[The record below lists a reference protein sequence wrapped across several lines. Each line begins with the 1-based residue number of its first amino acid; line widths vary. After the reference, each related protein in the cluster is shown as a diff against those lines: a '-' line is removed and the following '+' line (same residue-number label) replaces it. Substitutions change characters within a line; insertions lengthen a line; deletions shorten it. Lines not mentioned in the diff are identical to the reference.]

1 MLNPRDVKTIEDARR
16 IVEERNLTHVKVGV
30 FDIDGVMRG
39 KYINRSKFFTALEH
53 GSGFCDV
60 VLGWDVK
67 DQLYDNVQ
75 YTGWHTAYPDAP
87 VRIVPHSC
95 REIPFENGML
105 LFIAEFDRQAEAI
118 CPRGTLQRVIQRC
131 RAMGFD
137 PFAALE
143 YEFFLFDETPDSV
156 RAKGFRNLKNL
167 SPDWFGYS
175 TLRNSVHA
183 ELYHAILDLAERM
196 DFPIES
202 LHSETGPGVIEA
214 AIAAELDALFAER
227 MEVARPNR
235 LFVLP
240 RAWISEAISRATF
253 ENCHVLESVDL
264 KKLRRLRTRYCAC

>member
-16 IVEERNLTHVKVGV
+16 IVEERGLTHVKVGV

-39 KYINRSKFFTALEH
+39 KYINRSKFFSALEH

-105 LFIAEFDRQAEAI
+105 LFIAEFDQQAEAI
-118 CPRGTLQRVIQRC
+118 CPRGTLLRVGRRC
-131 RAMGFD
+131 KAVGFD
-137 PFAALE
+137 RLAAPGD
-143 YEFFLFDETPDSV
+143 EFFLFDGTPPSV
-156 RAKGFRNLKNL
+156 RAKGFRNLTRL

-183 ELYHAILDLAERM
+183 ELYHEILELCEDM
-196 DFPIES
+196 DFPLET
-202 LHSETGPGVIEA
+202 LHSE
-214 AIAAELDALFAER
+214 
-227 MEVARPNR
+227 
-235 LFVLP
+235 
-240 RAWISEAISRATF
+240 
-253 ENCHVLESVDL
+253 
-264 KKLRRLRTRYCAC
+264 